1 MNRQALRAV
10 SPSDTD
16 GQSTLQSA
24 KEKLSDGVDSV
35 VANATSLAED
45 GKELA
50 ERTYA
55 YASRTV
61 RENPTLALAGVV
73 AVGAFAVIALR
84 PRRTQPGRVASNIQ
98 RDLVKHT
105 RDIRKI
111 VRQEMRDSGATDR
124 FNELGRTLSSLDWK
138 PYVQPFIEQATAVAQ
153 QANEK
158 LTGKRS

>member
-1 MNRQALRAV
+1 MNRQALRSVAADDDHQ
-10 SPSDTD
+10 SFTQKASDTISNAAD
-16 GQSTLQSA
+16 SA
-24 KEKLSDGVDSV
+24 
-35 VANATSLAED
+35 VAGATSLAED

-73 AVGAFAVIALR
+73 AVGALAVIALR
-84 PRRTQPGRVASNIQ
+84 QRQTGPRRVANNIQ

-105 RDIRKI
+105 RDIRRI
-111 VRQEMRDSGATDR
+111 VRQELRDSGATDR

-158 LTGKRS
+158 LTGKR

>member
-10 SPSDTD
+10 SSPDDAS
-16 GQSTLQSA
+16 QSTLQSA
-24 KEKLSDGVDSV
+24 KDKVSEGVDTV
-35 VANATSLAED
+35 VASATSLAED
-45 GKELA
+45 GKDLA
-50 ERTYA
+50 DRTYA

-61 RENPTLALAGVV
+61 RENPTLAIAGVV
-73 AVGAFAVIALR
+73 ALGALAVIALR
-84 PRRTQPGRVASNIQ
+84 PQRTEPRRVANNIQ

-111 VRQEMRDSGATDR
+111 VRQELRDSGAADR

-138 PYVQPFIEQATAVAQ
+138 PYVQPFIEQVTAVAQ

-158 LTGKRS
+158 LSGKR

>member
-10 SPSDTD
+10 SSDED
-16 GQSTLQSA
+16 DNQSTLQSA
-24 KEKLSDGVDSV
+24 KESLTEGVDAV
-35 VANATSLAED
+35 VSNATSLAED

-50 ERTYA
+50 DRAYA
-55 YASRTV
+55 YASRTI
-61 RENPTLALAGVV
+61 RDNPTLALAGVV
-73 AVGAFAVIALR
+73 AVGALAVMALR
-84 PRRTQPGRVASNIQ
+84 PRRTEPRRVANNIQ

-105 RDIRKI
+105 RDIRKV
-111 VRQEMRDSGATDR
+111 VRQELRDSGATDR

-138 PYVQPFIEQATAVAQ
+138 PYLQPFIEQATAAAQ

>member
-10 SPSDTD
+10 SSAEDD
-16 GQSTLQSA
+16 AQSTLQSA
-24 KEKLSDGVDSV
+24 KGKVSEGVDAV

-45 GKELA
+45 GKDLA

-61 RENPTLALAGVV
+61 RENPTLALACVV
-73 AVGAFAVIALR
+73 AVGALAVIALR
-84 PRRTQPGRVASNIQ
+84 PRRTEPRRVANNIQ

-105 RDIRKI
+105 RDIRKV
-111 VRQEMRDSGATDR
+111 VRQELRDSGATDR

>member
-1 MNRQALRAV
+1 MNRQVLRAV
-10 SPSDTD
+10 SASGEDA
-16 GQSTLQSA
+16 QSTIESA
-24 KEKLSDGVDSV
+24 KEKLSESVDSV

-45 GKELA
+45 GKDLA
-50 ERTYA
+50 ERSYA

-73 AVGAFAVIALR
+73 ALGALAVIALR
-84 PRRTQPGRVASNIQ
+84 PRRTEPRRVANNIQ

-105 RDIRKI
+105 RDIRKV
-111 VRQEMRDSGATDR
+111 VRQELRDSGATDR
-124 FNELGRTLSSLDWK
+124 FHELGRTLSSLDWK
-138 PYVQPFIEQATAVAQ
+138 PYLQPFIDQASAAAQ

>member
-10 SPSDTD
+10 SSSDND

-35 VANATSLAED
+35 VSNATSLAED
-45 GKELA
+45 GKDLA

-73 AVGAFAVIALR
+73 AVGALAVIALR
-84 PRRTQPGRVASNIQ
+84 PRRTEPSRVANNIQ

-111 VRQEMRDSGATDR
+111 VRQEMRDSGAADR

>member
-10 SPSDTD
+10 SSPDDAS
-16 GQSTLQSA
+16 QSTLQSA
-24 KEKLSDGVDSV
+24 KDKVSEGVDTV
-35 VANATSLAED
+35 VASATSLAED
-45 GKELA
+45 GKDLA
-50 ERTYA
+50 DRTYA

-61 RENPTLALAGVV
+61 RENPTLAIAGVV
-73 AVGAFAVIALR
+73 ALGALAVIALR
-84 PRRTQPGRVASNIQ
+84 PRRTEPRRVANNIQ

-111 VRQEMRDSGATDR
+111 VRQELRDSGAADR

-158 LTGKRS
+158 LSGKR